1 MAGKLWRPLAPIGL
15 AFRVQLWGH
24 TEGVA
29 ASLGRALHPAT
40 AMAAVAPGAN
50 DLAAMALCQLLEQAP
65 SAVPALQVPPLKGSL
80 VVHALRSAVSGLG
93 RAGNTCGVER
103 DGLSAYGYPQFLEHG
118 MASSVVRDC
127 LWYRHF
133 IHKAC
138 VSPCCYLSPG
148 SVSGGILLLPQ

>member
-65 SAVPALQVPPLKGSL
+65 SVVPASRVLPLKCS
-80 VVHALRSAVSGLG
+80 VVAHALRSVLRSAVLDA
-93 RAGNTCGVER
+93 RAVLIPNAE
-103 DGLSAYGYPQFLEHG
+103 YPRP
-118 MASSVVRDC
+118 ACSVLMLV
-127 LWYRHF
+127 
-133 IHKAC
+133 
-138 VSPCCYLSPG
+138 YLSRL
-148 SVSGGILLLPQ
+148 VCR